1 MSADW
6 PLSTEGGCLCGALRF
21 RLSAAPFDVAYCH
34 CADCRRSSAA
44 PVSLFVEV
52 HEESFEI
59 TKGTPAVYP
68 SSPGVARS
76 YCRDCGTP
84 LSYQAE
90 RYTGERHLLI
100 GTFDQP
106 ERFPPTRHVFTAEAL
121 PWFHIADE
129 LPRRR

>member
-1 MSADW
+1 MSADG
-6 PLSTEGGCLCGALRF
+6 PSSAEGGCLCCALRF

-52 HEESFEI
+52 REGNFEI
-59 TKGTPAVYP
+59 TRGAPAVYA

-84 LSYQAE
+84 LSYRAE
-90 RYTGERHLLI
+90 RYPGERHLLI
-100 GTFDQP
+100 GTFD
-106 ERFPPTRHVFTAEAL
+106 
-121 PWFHIADE
+121 
-129 LPRRR
+129 